1 MSVPVPVSPQLPA
14 PYLAGAPAHWARD
27 FGLIGLFSGAMGPTI
42 LGVGWSVMLA
52 SGLAGAAAGT
62 LLGAAAPGVLERVRG
77 RVPIPLLLLM
87 GIPVGAVWGAVAG
100 LAAGLALGSLP
111 NLPNML
117 VLWAMVAGIAGA
129 VQMGAVWFPYTFL
142 RVLQK
147 PTWPVVVL
155 ACMGSV
161 ALGPLAIVLSFFA
174 WTLI

>member
-14 PYLAGAPAHWARD
+14 PYLVGSPAHWARD

-42 LGVGWSVMLA
+42 LGVGWSVLVA
-52 SGLAGAAAGT
+52 SGLAGAAAGA

-77 RVPIPLLLLM
+77 RVPIPFLLLM

-111 NLPNML
+111 NMF

-129 VQMGAVWFPYTFL
+129 VQMGAVWFPYTVLSVL
-142 RVLQK
+142 RK

-155 ACMGSV
+155 ACASSLW
-161 ALGPLAIVLSFFA
+161 LGRIAILLFGLVTGL
-174 WTLI
+174 